1 MEFSRMGD
9 HTIKCIISEE
19 EIEDLG
25 YTMDEI
31 MSNGERTQEFM
42 NHIFDLAEENLEEK
56 FEMGVKTV
64 RADFLPNHTLVLTF
78 SGHQDSQMMEHLKD
92 IVSGF
97 LDSIPQDKWEELKK
111 ESMESAGLPGTG
123 TKKSG
128 SAGEDHAEDEE
139 SEVVAIFRFSDM
151 DVLIRF
157 AALVTV
163 PEPAL
168 DSLYKYE
175 DHYYLVMTL
184 TDCMEKDVLRL
195 SVLTDEYVSEVMVG
209 PERAAFLKEHAQ
221 CLLKECAVEQLKM
234 LA

>member
-42 NHIFDLAEENLEEK
+42 NQIFDLAEQNFEEK

-64 RADFLPNHTLVLTF
+64 RADFLPDHTLVLTF
-78 SGHQDSQMMEHLKD
+78 SEHQGSQMMEHLKD

-111 ESMESAGLPGTG
+111 ESKGSDDSA
-123 TKKSG
+123 K
-128 SAGEDHAEDEE
+128 AQEADGEEA
-139 SEVVAIFRFSDM
+139 EVVAIFRFSEM

-157 AALVTV
+157 AALAAL
-163 PEPAL
+163 PEFAE
-168 DSLYKYE
+168 DTLYKYE
-175 DHYYLVMTL
+175 NQYYLVMTL
-184 TDCMEKDVLRL
+184 TGCMEKEVLRL
-195 SVLTDEYVSEVMVG
+195 SGLTDEYADEVMVG
-209 PERAAFLKEHAQ
+209 PERAAYLREHAECILKEH
-221 CLLKECAVEQLKM
+221 AVEQLK
-234 LA
+234 LLV

>member
-42 NHIFDLAEENLEEK
+42 NQIFDLAEQNFEEK

-64 RADFLPNHTLVLTF
+64 RADFLPDHTLVLTF
-78 SGHQDSQMMEHLKD
+78 SEHQGSQMMEHLKD

-111 ESMESAGLPGTG
+111 ES
-123 TKKSG
+123 KG
-128 SAGEDHAEDEE
+128 SDDSEEAQEADGEEA
-139 SEVVAIFRFSDM
+139 EVVAIFRFSEM

-157 AALVTV
+157 AALAAL
-163 PEPAL
+163 PEFAE
-168 DSLYKYE
+168 DALYKYE
-175 DHYYLVMTL
+175 NQYYLVMTL
-184 TDCMEKDVLRL
+184 TGCMEKEVLRL
-195 SVLTDEYVSEVMVG
+195 SGLTDEYADEVMVG
-209 PERAAFLKEHAQ
+209 SERAAYLREHAECILKEH
-221 CLLKECAVEQLKM
+221 AVEQLK
-234 LA
+234 LLV

>member
-78 SGHQDSQMMEHLKD
+78 SEHQGSQMMEHLKD

-97 LDSIPQDKWEELKK
+97 LDSIPQEKWEELKK
-111 ESMESAGLPGTG
+111 ESKDNENVPEEG
-123 TKKSG
+123 K
-128 SAGEDHAEDEE
+128 EAEEE
-139 SEVVAIFRFSDM
+139 SEVVAIFKFSDM

-157 AALVTV
+157 AALVTL
-163 PEPAL
+163 PEPAK
-168 DSLYKYE
+168 DSLYKYKN
-175 DHYYLVMTL
+175 HYYLAMTL

-195 SVLTDEYVSEVMVG
+195 SVLTDEYASEVMVG
-209 PERAAFLKEHAQ
+209 PERAAFFREHA
-221 CLLKECAVEQLKM
+221 ECILRERAVEQLKM

>member
-42 NHIFDLAEENLEEK
+42 NHIFDLAEQNLEEK

-78 SGHQDSQMMEHLKD
+78 SEHQGSQMMEHLKD

-111 ESMESAGLPGTG
+111 ESMESIGAVESP
-123 TKKSG
+123 K
-128 SAGEDHAEDEE
+128 AGEDGKAGDEEGDEE
-139 SEVVAIFRFSDM
+139 SEVVAIFRFTDM

-157 AALVTV
+157 AALVTL
-163 PEPAL
+163 PELAK

-175 DHYYLVMTL
+175 NHYYLVMTL
-184 TDCMEKDVLRL
+184 TDCMEKEVLRL
-195 SVLTDEYVSEVMVG
+195 SVLTDEYASEVMVG

-221 CLLKECAVEQLKM
+221 CMLKERAVEQLKM